1 MTHTGG
7 MGVHGGPLEVGT
19 SDQVMKS
26 SNQFEIELD
35 FFFLR
40 VLLHK
45 SVLFKMINFLIV
57 PKFKGQIHGKRCHIL
72 DHLEFYFLKRICS
85 N

>member
-1 MTHTGG
+1 MTHMGG

-19 SDQVMKS
+19 TDQVMKS

-35 FFFLR
+35 FFLFESFT
-40 VLLHK
+40 K
-45 SVLFKMINFLIV
+45 SVLFKMINFLIG
-57 PKFKGQIHGKRCHIL
+57 PKFKGQIHGKRCHTL